1 MKINKNPLSSAIQ
14 LIVGMTFL
22 GAGHQVYAEGNENF
36 AIEEIIVSAQRR
48 EQSLQDVPISIQ
60 AFSEKGLEDAGVS
73 NISQIA
79 TITPSLNMTQQLQA
93 FTPFIRGVGSPDATV
108 GQESTVAIYVDGVY
122 QPNANASIFS
132 FNSVERVEVLK
143 GPQGTLFGRNATGG
157 LIHIITRD
165 PSQEA
170 YGKASVS
177 YGNYDTAGTKFYAT
191 KGLTDTVAADI
202 AFFYKNQGEGYGDNL
217 TLDTDINKTRERGV
231 RTSFLFEP
239 TELTKI
245 KISLDYATKEGST
258 GIHHAVVEG
267 SIAADGTTTAPD
279 DYQDSFAALP
289 GISESITKGFT
300 ARVDHALGELDFVS
314 ISSYRESSLTADFEQ
329 MASASPIVVIAIDEQ
344 SYETWS
350 QEFQLM
356 SKGES
361 LDWIVGAFLYKD
373 EAGFDGAKGITINN
387 EAMYQNMIDT
397 TSYAIFGEVVYS
409 FSDSTRA
416 TAGVRWTRDERDFT
430 QQFYYLGALASDW
443 DDSESWDE
451 PTWRLVLDHDV
462 NEDMMVYASASRG
475 FKSGNYNALAPVD
488 TPPVNPEFIN
498 AYEVGVKSSLA
509 EGRIQLNAAA
519 FFYDYSDL
527 QVSRIEAGSL
537 VTVNAAEA
545 EIKGIEMDAQAN
557 VTSHLSLRA
566 GLSYVDSEYTS
577 FEDAPVFEPS
587 GVGGNVLVARNLSGN
602 SLARS
607 PDLTVNL
614 GFTYTLD
621 RISFGANYYHND
633 GFSWEPSGRI
643 QQDSYSLVSAFL
655 AWQDPESNWGVR
667 LFGENLSDEEY
678 ATFVTEQQVG
688 DNYEPAAPRTF
699 GVELT
704 YEF

>member
-300 ARVDHALGELDFVS
+300 DR
-314 ISSYRESSLTADFEQ
+314 
-329 MASASPIVVIAIDEQ
+329 
-344 SYETWS
+344 
-350 QEFQLM
+350 
-356 SKGES
+356 K
-361 LDWIVGAFLYKD
+361 
-373 EAGFDGAKGITINN
+373 
-387 EAMYQNMIDT
+387 
-397 TSYAIFGEVVYS
+397 
-409 FSDSTRA
+409 STR
-416 TAGVRWTRDERDFT
+416 
-430 QQFYYLGALASDW
+430 L
-443 DDSESWDE
+443 
-451 PTWRLVLDHDV
+451 
-462 NEDMMVYASASRG
+462 N
-475 FKSGNYNALAPVD
+475 
-488 TPPVNPEFIN
+488 
-498 AYEVGVKSSLA
+498 SS
-509 EGRIQLNAAA
+509 
-519 FFYDYSDL
+519 
-527 QVSRIEAGSL
+527 
-537 VTVNAAEA
+537 
-545 EIKGIEMDAQAN
+545 
-557 VTSHLSLRA
+557 H
-566 GLSYVDSEYTS
+566 
-577 FEDAPVFEPS
+577 
-587 GVGGNVLVARNLSGN
+587 
-602 SLARS
+602 
-607 PDLTVNL
+607 
-614 GFTYTLD
+614 
-621 RISFGANYYHND
+621 
-633 GFSWEPSGRI
+633 
-643 QQDSYSLVSAFL
+643 
-655 AWQDPESNWGVR
+655 
-667 LFGENLSDEEY
+667 
-678 ATFVTEQQVG
+678 
-688 DNYEPAAPRTF
+688 
-699 GVELT
+699 
-704 YEF
+704 